1 VVVDAAGKARSVLA
15 TREPSDPNRE
25 LWWAHTGCGGGN
37 FGIVTR
43 YFFRSPGASGND
55 PTELLPKAPQE
66 VTTFKV
72 EWDWKQLD
80 EASFVAL
87 VRNYGQWYSE
97 TMEAW
102 RTSCPRLPVWED
114 ALEYGW
120 LQVVQHGMGWSAQ
133 AVELTE
139 AGRARLGVHG

>member
-1 VVVDAAGKARSVLA
+1 MG
-15 TREPSDPNRE
+15 
-25 LWWAHTGCGGGN
+25 AHRLRGGN

-43 YFFRSPGASGND
+43 YFFRSPDASGND

-87 VRNYGQWYSE
+87 VRNYGQWCEENSE
-97 TMEAW
+97 PD
-102 RTSCPRLPVWED
+102 SPF
-114 ALEYGW
+114 
-120 LQVVQHGMGWSAQ
+120 
-133 AVELTE
+133 
-139 AGRARLGVHG
+139 ARLFSSVCSSSGGRHTETSRCAVL